1 LLETRPPPNN
11 ELLDLV
17 GSIYASALE
26 PVGMTQALRA
36 VSATVR
42 GTFAQLLT
50 VHRNSGRVLNSL
62 ISDGSPA
69 LEAAHREYLSEWAA
83 FDPRAEWLAS
93 LPSGA
98 VARCHDHFDD
108 AFVGANSFYQDY
120 LIAHGF
126 RWALAGVL
134 ESGADT
140 TTVVVG
146 VRAIDAPPFEDWA
159 ADSLRQLLPHVRQ
172 AYLIRSR
179 LDRHAAAGAS
189 AVEML
194 RALPVPC
201 LFTDQAG
208 RCIER
213 NRAFDDALEALPMRL
228 ALGRVRFADT
238 DMQSAWE
245 AALSDTHATA
255 VEHTFT
261 AGPPGARQWQIHLI
275 PLHWRLLDGDLL
287 DNRMIMA
294 VFQAGGAAQAQPAVG
309 SFTPAARLTQA
320 ELEVATGLLHGLSAK
335 VIAKERGA
343 SVNTVRSQIMSILD
357 KTGFKSQREL
367 IAAVGTS
374 TLGAGAFGA
383 SSLPR
388 ASQPKR

>member
-1 LLETRPPPNN
+1 VETRPSSND

-26 PVGMTQALRA
+26 PVDMTQALRA
-36 VSATVR
+36 VSTTVQ
-42 GTFAQLLT
+42 GTFAQMLT
-50 VHRNSGRVLNSL
+50 VHRKSGRVLTSL

-69 LEAAHREYLSEWAA
+69 LVKAHWEYLSEWAA
-83 FDPRAEWLAS
+83 FDPRAAWLAS
-93 LPSGA
+93 LSSGA

-108 AFVGANSFYQDY
+108 AFVGASSFYQDH
-120 LIAHGF
+120 LIARGF
-126 RWALAGVL
+126 RWALVGVL
-134 ESGADT
+134 EVGAET
-140 TTVVVG
+140 STAVMG
-146 VRAIDAPPFEDWA
+146 VRSVHAPPFEAWA

-172 AYLIRSR
+172 ACLIRAR
-179 LDRHAAAGAS
+179 LDQHTAAGAS
-189 AVEML
+189 AVEMM

-213 NRAFDDALEALPMRL
+213 NRAFDEALEALPMRL

-261 AGPPGARQWQIHLI
+261 AGPPGGRQWQVHLI
-275 PLHWRLLDGDLL
+275 PLHWRLLGGDSL
-287 DNRMIMA
+287 DNKMILA
-294 VFQAGGAAQAQPAVG
+294 VLQAKAAQAQPAVD
-309 SFTPAARLTQA
+309 SLTSAARLTQA

-335 VIAKERGA
+335 VIARERGA
-343 SVNTVRSQIMSILD
+343 SVNTVRSQIMAILD

-388 ASQPKR
+388 ASQPKP